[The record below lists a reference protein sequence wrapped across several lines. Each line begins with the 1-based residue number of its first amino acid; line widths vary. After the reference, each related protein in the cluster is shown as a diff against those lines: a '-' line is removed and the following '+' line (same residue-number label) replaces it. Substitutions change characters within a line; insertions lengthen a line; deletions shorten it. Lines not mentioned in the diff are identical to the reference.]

1 VSAVKVYADATAP
14 IVRHSQSITE
24 LTKIKIMSH
33 FVVMVIG
40 KNVEEQLAKYDE
52 NLEMEMHVYKTK
64 QQIIEIKKKWIEDYK
79 NGIYA
84 DYLKDKEA
92 YKAHCTNEKHIE
104 YLENEFPQIM
114 KMSDE
119 ELYLEYIKDYQE
131 YIDEDKEEGRP
142 ARYDFDSE
150 GNLLSIYNE
159 KAKWD
164 WYAIGGRWE
173 GQLKLKEG
181 CECMS
186 EYCPSIFL
194 SKEENEKR
202 KQEFAKERRCNV
214 AYKKDIANLD
224 ELGAFAF
231 LRDGEW
237 YERGEMGFWAVV
249 KNEKDKEDWNAEFKQ
264 LLADVPDDELITMV
278 DCHI

>member
-1 VSAVKVYADATAP
+1 
-14 IVRHSQSITE
+14 
-24 LTKIKIMSH
+24 MSH